1 MEQHV
6 MPTGCGHLTS
16 PLSLG
21 LTDHICQVQ
30 TTVRMPA
37 GPLAHNLDR
46 LNSRHQNS
54 PQEGLQLAD
63 RGDAEDFDPFDQV
76 ASPGLPERH
85 DHRGKP
91 AC

>member
-30 TTVRMPA
+30 TTVHMPA

-46 LNSRHQNS
+46 LNSRIRTPRRKATNWLIEAMPKTS
-54 PQEGLQLAD
+54 IPSTSI
-63 RGDAEDFDPFDQV
+63 
-76 ASPGLPERH
+76 ASPACRSGTIT
-85 DHRGKP
+85 RGKP